1 MLFNSAFDNIL
12 YPMTADIYYAVETQS
27 EYGNMTRTWQFDR
40 TVNCSAITA
49 TSGELN
55 AELKVKDKFF
65 DYNSS
70 LFFRTNED
78 IRKSSSGKY
87 YAITALA
94 VTNMRDPNGD
104 PVWINT
110 ENLKTKAE
118 TVKTKYEVKTII
130 PSFDMFHNIGMYR
143 IFLTRSANQKW
154 DIPEW

>member
-1 MLFNSAFDNIL
+1 MDEL
-12 YPMTADIYYAVETQS
+12 YGGAVENVS
-27 EYGNMTRTWQFDR
+27 VASD
-40 TVNCSAITA
+40 TVYVFFCWYTPLMYTNVKFSPKD
-49 TSGELN
+49 

-70 LFFRTNED
+70 LFFRTNVD
-78 IRKSSSGKY
+78 IIKSSSGKY
-87 YAITALA
+87 YPITATA

-118 TVKTKYEVKTII
+118 TVKTKYEIKTII

-143 IFLTRSANQKW
+143 VFLTRSANQKW

>member
-87 YAITALA
+87 YAITATA

>member
-1 MLFNSAFDNIL
+1 MLFNSALDDIL
-12 YPMTADIYYAVETQS
+12 YPMTADIYYAIETQS

-49 TSGELN
+49 TSGVLDG
-55 AELKVKDKFF
+55 ELKVKDKFF

-87 YAITALA
+87 YPINATA

-104 PVWINT
+104 PVWINA

-118 TVKTKYEVKTII
+118 TVKTKYEIKTIV

-143 IFLTRSANQKW
+143 VFLTRSANQKW
-154 DIPEW
+154 DVPE

>member
-1 MLFNSAFDNIL
+1 MLFNSAFDDIL

-49 TSGELN
+49 TSGVLDG
-55 AELKVKDKFF
+55 ELKVKDKFF

-87 YAITALA
+87 YPINATA

-104 PVWINT
+104 PVWINA

-118 TVKTKYEVKTII
+118 TVKTKYEIKTIV

-143 IFLTRSANQKW
+143 VFLTRSANQKW
-154 DIPEW
+154 DVPE

>member
-1 MLFNSAFDNIL
+1 MLFNSSLDNIL

-40 TVNCSAITA
+40 TVNCSAVTA
-49 TSGELN
+49 TSGVLD

-78 IRKSSSGKY
+78 IRKSSSEKY
-87 YAITALA
+87 YPITATA

-143 IFLTRSANQKW
+143 VFLTRSANQKW

>member
-1 MLFNSAFDNIL
+1 MLFNSSLDNIL

-40 TVNCSAITA
+40 TVNCSAVTA
-49 TSGELN
+49 TSGVLD

-78 IRKSSSGKY
+78 IRKSSSEKY
-87 YAITALA
+87 YPITATA

-143 IFLTRSANQKW
+143 VFLTRSANQKW
-154 DIPEW
+154 DIPE

>member
-1 MLFNSAFDNIL
+1 MLFNSTFDNIL
-12 YPMTADIYYAVETQS
+12 YPMTADVYYAVEVQS

-40 TVNCSAITA
+40 TIECSAITA
-49 TSGELN
+49 TAGELG
-55 AELKVKDKFF
+55 AELKVKDKVL

-70 LFFRTNED
+70 LFFRTNQD
-78 IRKSSSGKY
+78 VRKSTSGKY
-87 YAITALA
+87 YPITATA
-94 VTNMRDPNGD
+94 ITNMRDPNGD

-118 TVKTKYEVKTII
+118 TVKTKYEIKTII

-143 IFLTRSANQKW
+143 VFLTRSANQKW

>member
-1 MLFNSAFDNIL
+1 MLLNSTFDNIL

-27 EYGNMTRTWQFDR
+27 EYGNITRTWQLDR
-40 TVNCSAITA
+40 TVNCSAISA
-49 TSGELN
+49 ISGVLDG
-55 AELKVKDKFF
+55 ELKVKDKSF

-70 LFFRTNED
+70 VFFRTNVD
-78 IRKSSSGKY
+78 IRKSKSGKY
-87 YAITALA
+87 YPITATA
-94 VTNMRDPNGD
+94 VTNMRDPNED

-143 IFLTRSANQKW
+143 VFLTRSANQKW
-154 DIPEW
+154 DIPE

>member
-1 MLFNSAFDNIL
+1 MLFNSAFDDIF

-55 AELKVKDKFF
+55 AELRVKDKFL

-87 YAITALA
+87 YPITATS

-130 PSFDMFHNIGMYR
+130 PSYDMFHNIGMYR
-143 IFLTRSANQKW
+143 VFLNRSANQKW
-154 DIPEW
+154 DVPE

>member
-1 MLFNSAFDNIL
+1 MLFNSSLDNIL

-40 TVNCSAITA
+40 TVNCSAVTA
-49 TSGELN
+49 TSGVLD

-87 YAITALA
+87 YPITAMA

-143 IFLTRSANQKW
+143 VFLNRSANQKW
-154 DIPEW
+154 DIPE

>member
-1 MLFNSAFDNIL
+1 MLFNSTFDNIL
-12 YPMTADIYYAVETQS
+12 YPMTADIYYAVEIQS
-27 EYGNMTRTWQFDR
+27 EYGNITRTWQFDR
-40 TVNCSAITA
+40 TVNCSAISA
-49 TSGELN
+49 ISGVLDG
-55 AELKVKDKFF
+55 ELKVKDKSF

-70 LFFRTNED
+70 LFFRTNVD
-78 IRKSSSGKY
+78 IRKSESGKY
-87 YAITALA
+87 YPITATA

-143 IFLTRSANQKW
+143 VFLTRSANQKW

>member
-1 MLFNSAFDNIL
+1 MLFNSALDDIL

-49 TSGELN
+49 TSGVLDG
-55 AELKVKDKFF
+55 ELKVKDKFF

-87 YAITALA
+87 YPINATA

-104 PVWINT
+104 PVWINA

-118 TVKTKYEVKTII
+118 TVKTKYEIKTIV

-143 IFLTRSANQKW
+143 VFLTRSANQKW
-154 DIPEW
+154 DVPEW

>member
-1 MLFNSAFDNIL
+1 MLFNSSLDNIL

-40 TVNCSAITA
+40 TVNCSAVTA
-49 TSGELN
+49 TSGVLD

-78 IRKSSSGKY
+78 IRKSSSEKY
-87 YAITALA
+87 YPITATA

-118 TVKTKYEVKTII
+118 TVKTKYEIKTII
-130 PSFDMFHNIGMYR
+130 PSYDMFHNIGMYR
-143 IFLTRSANQKW
+143 VFLTRSANQKW
-154 DIPEW
+154 DIPE

>member
-154 DIPEW
+154 DIPE

>member
-1 MLFNSAFDNIL
+1 MLFNSSLDNIL

-40 TVNCSAITA
+40 TVNCSAVTA
-49 TSGELN
+49 TSGVLD

-78 IRKSSSGKY
+78 IRKSSSEKY
-87 YAITALA
+87 YPITATA

-118 TVKTKYEVKTII
+118 TVKTKYEIKTII

-143 IFLTRSANQKW
+143 VFLTRSANQKW
-154 DIPEW
+154 DIPE

>member
-1 MLFNSAFDNIL
+1 MLFNSALDDIL

-49 TSGELN
+49 TSGVLDG
-55 AELKVKDKFF
+55 ELKVKDKFF

-87 YAITALA
+87 YPINATA

-104 PVWINT
+104 PVWINA

-118 TVKTKYEVKTII
+118 TVKTKYEIKTIV

-143 IFLTRSANQKW
+143 VFLTRSANQKW
-154 DIPEW
+154 DVPE

>member
-1 MLFNSAFDNIL
+1 MLFNSTLDDIL
-12 YPMTADIYYAVETQS
+12 YPMTADIYYAVEVQS
-27 EYGNMTRTWQFDR
+27 EYGNMTRTWQLDR

-49 TSGELN
+49 TSGELI
-55 AELKVKDKFF
+55 AELRVKDKFL

-70 LFFRTNED
+70 VFFRTNQD

-87 YAITALA
+87 YPITATA
-94 VTNMRDPNGD
+94 VTNMRDSNGD

-130 PSFDMFHNIGMYR
+130 PRFDMFHNIGMYT
-143 IFLTRSANQKW
+143 IFLNRSANQKW

>member
-1 MLFNSAFDNIL
+1 MLFNSAFDDIF

-49 TSGELN
+49 TSGVLT
-55 AELKVKDKFF
+55 AELRVKDKFL
-65 DYNSS
+65 DYESS

-78 IRKSSSGKY
+78 IRKSTSGKY
-87 YAITALA
+87 YTITATA

-104 PVWINT
+104 PVWINA

-143 IFLTRSANQKW
+143 VFLNRSANQKW
-154 DIPEW
+154 DIPE

>member
-1 MLFNSAFDNIL
+1 MLFNSSLDDIL

-27 EYGNMTRTWQFDR
+27 EYGNMTRVWQFDR
-40 TVNCSAITA
+40 TVNCSAIA
-49 TSGELN
+49 AISGKLT
-55 AELKVKDKFF
+55 AELRVKEKLL
-65 DYNSS
+65 DYDSS

-87 YAITALA
+87 YPITATS

-130 PSFDMFHNIGMYR
+130 PSYDMFHNIVMYR
-143 IFLTRSANQKW
+143 VFLNRSANQKW
-154 DIPEW
+154 DVPE